1 MELALRTEL
10 AFSHVRRRAAF
21 VTAATLAGALVLA
34 PGSVSAEGL
43 FDFLFGGTQKPQ
55 GRQAPAQANF
65 FADPFGINQP
75 AHPTSA
81 PATRVAGSGPAFC
94 VRSCDGKYFPLTM
107 RGNASPVQTCQ
118 AFCPASVTKVFYG
131 SNIDSA
137 AAGNGERY
145 ADSENAYAY
154 RKALRADC
162 TCNGRSPSG
171 LAPVDLT
178 LDTSLRSGDV
188 IATTDGLVAYTGVRL
203 GTDQAAEF
211 TPVACLSRPHGG
223 CPRPAWRNEGGAGQR
238 RDGRGQRAASRNTTR
253 RRPADRLD
261 TKNGCTE
268 AAEAGRS
275 ELGDIAARWSGH
287 KIAKTTPC
295 KAEWTRSRV
304 PHATD
309 ASAYRPTMTPITLG
323 ADRYFSSIA
332 ARAAARFSGVS
343 KPRFSA
349 RIIQQ

>member
-1 MELALRTEL
+1 MRTEL
-10 AFSHVRRRAAF
+10 AFSRVRRRATF
-21 VTAATLAGALVLA
+21 VAAATLAGALVLV

-43 FDFLFGGTQKPQ
+43 FDFLFGGVQKQ
-55 GRQAPAQANF
+55 QARQAPSPANF

-75 AHPTSA
+75 AHPA
-81 PATRVAGSGPAFC
+81 PAPRVAGSGPAFC

-188 IATTDGLVAYTGVRL
+188 VATTDGLVAYTGVRL
-203 GTDQAAEF
+203 GADQTAEF
-211 TPVACLSRPHGG
+211 TPVASYPGLT
-223 CPRPAWRNEGGAGQR
+223 A
-238 RDGRGQRAASRNTTR
+238 DVRARLGEMKVAPVSAEMVAANAPLPEASRDVELPTASIPKTVAPK
-253 RRPADRLD
+253 PAKR
-261 TKNGCTE
+261 
-268 AAEAGRS
+268 AEVR
-275 ELGDIAARWSGH
+275 
-287 KIAKTTPC
+287 
-295 KAEWTRSRV
+295 
-304 PHATD
+304 
-309 ASAYRPTMTPITLG
+309 
-323 ADRYFSSIA
+323 
-332 ARAAARFSGVS
+332 
-343 KPRFSA
+343 
-349 RIIQQ
+349 